1 MESFESIPSGS
12 IEISLN
18 DKVANKIKG
27 IIKQNPFGYLPSNLS
42 QFFYYI
48 DPKTIKQ
55 MIDFND
61 DINSIKTKYDDQKGE
76 LSILFETNS
85 GSFKHLNL
93 NTSNSLLKKNSDF
106 FQYIYDRSFS
116 LQRGG
121 IRTIRPEFGAPPFQS
136 STKVSGTAW
145 IIDRIKNPLKNKS
158 NKEEYEFL
166 VATNARICFIKSY
179 FWS

>member
-1 MESFESIPSGS
+1 MDLTNNRLDYQFLNHLKEVGIYEYGDNDEQKWRYFFNGYKKEFMMKALFLESFESIPLGS

-18 DKVANKIKG
+18 DQVANKIKG

-48 DPKTIKQ
+48 DLKTIKQ

-85 GSFKHLNL
+85 NLLN
-93 NTSNSLLKKNSDF
+93 
-106 FQYIYDRSFS
+106 I
-116 LQRGG
+116 
-121 IRTIRPEFGAPPFQS
+121 
-136 STKVSGTAW
+136 
-145 IIDRIKNPLKNKS
+145 
-158 NKEEYEFL
+158 
-166 VATNARICFIKSY
+166 
-179 FWS
+179 